1 MLTNA
6 TYMDSSG
13 GDDKQDGTQARPVK
27 TVARAMELCSI
38 DGWRAQNKLFD
49 ITPGGGNFA
58 FVGSVPALWVGEPLG
73 PFASPFAIVG
83 QLGDLFGTLSN
94 AVASTTQLEVPTP
107 GAIRVSTAASIV
119 AGAPAG
125 QMRISGVPG
134 YTAADNNR
142 LVKVSGSLNAVN
154 NDETFIIINGAAA
167 PSAIDVLNAGAI
179 TGDAH
184 NGAITV
190 HDSYDLDTVTIT
202 SGAQVGQTRIV
213 RDTTVVGGNLTLE
226 VLEPFAATIG
236 IGDTFTVGEPITKFD
251 VPTGLLIVFQNGPA
265 SLGLKNIVFSGNV
278 LFFGRMTV
286 NAVSCWFT
294 SRPGSATAATMTL
307 RNGAQLIGGADGGD
321 FWTAD
326 GPDNPF
332 SSTKQLR
339 TGVGYKNVTVLTVN
353 QGALMLNAHLF
364 RSCAVTVNRAKAVFQ
379 PSDGRRTTFTF
390 NPGAIVDFVGT
401 SAQPSKFQGQLASNA
416 DAGILN
422 YNGAVSQLFGNVVI
436 NNSGGHG
443 LRVAQKGFV
452 PLTALAAATLG
463 GTGNAGVGVKAVD
476 QSQVIIPAGA
486 AGMAIIGAGGESK
499 AGTRD
504 ARLWS
509 SYATTNPVN
518 NEFDMSGDGSR
529 IAAAGA
535 TSNALPQEPP
545 GTVIVSAANIT
556 LTNTVH
562 HVSGT
567 AALSVMIPPGGTQFR
582 GVVYLI
588 ADGDFTWDTD
598 GNFATAGKAESGRVF
613 PFVFDGRSWWP
624 VNVKK

>member
-13 GDDKQDGTQARPVK
+13 GDDKQDGSQAHPVK
-27 TVARAMELCSI
+27 TVARGIELCSI
-38 DGWRAQNKLFD
+38 DGWKAQNKLFD

-58 FVGSVPALWVGEPLG
+58 FPGSDPALWIGQPLG
-73 PFASPFAIVG
+73 SFATPFAIIG
-83 QLGDLFGTLSN
+83 QLGDLFGTLAN
-94 AVASTTQLEVPTP
+94 AVASTTQLQVPTP
-107 GAIRVSTAASIV
+107 GAVRVSTTASIV

-125 QMRISGVPG
+125 QMRVSGVPG

-142 LVKVSGSLNAVN
+142 LVKVSGAFNAVN
-154 NDETFIIINGAAA
+154 NETFIIINGAAA
-167 PSAIDVLNAGAI
+167 AGAIDALNAGAI
-179 TGDAH
+179 PGDSK
-184 NGAITV
+184 NGTITV

-202 SGAQVGQTRIV
+202 SGAQAGQTRIV
-213 RDTTVVGGNLTLE
+213 RDTTVAGDNLTLE
-226 VLEPFAATIG
+226 VLEPFGAAIG

-251 VPTGLLIVFQNGPA
+251 IPTGLLIIFQNGAA

-278 LFFGRMTV
+278 LFFGRMSV

-294 SRPGSATAATMTL
+294 NRPGSAMAATMTL
-307 RNGAQLIGGADGGD
+307 RNAAQLIGGADGGD

-332 SSTKQLR
+332 SFTQQLR
-339 TGVGYKNVTVLTVN
+339 TGVGYKNVTVLSVN

-379 PSDGRRTTFTF
+379 PGDGRRTTFTF
-390 NPGAIVDFVGT
+390 NPGAIVDFLGT
-401 SAQPSKFQGQLASNA
+401 SAQPSKFQGQLATNA
-416 DAGILN
+416 ATGILN
-422 YNGAVSQLFGNVVI
+422 YNGAVSQQVGNVVI

-452 PLTALAAATLG
+452 TLTNLGGATLG
-463 GTGNAGVGVKAVD
+463 GNGNAGVGVKVVD
-476 QSQVIIPAGA
+476 QSELIIPAGA
-486 AGMAIIGAGGESK
+486 AGINITGTGGDSK

-509 SYATTNPVN
+509 SYTTTNPVD

-545 GTVIVSAANIT
+545 GTVIASAVNIT

-562 HVSGT
+562 HVSGA
-567 AALSVMIPPGGTQFR
+567 AALSVMKPPGGAQFR

-588 ADGDFTWDTD
+588 ADGDFTWDTV

-613 PFVFDGRSWWP
+613 PFVFDGAKWWP